1 MVAADNATDTTTP
14 LKPDYIETQILVAY
28 LIICVV
34 IDIVIFVGVL
44 YKKDELRNS
53 FKNTSFSKISNW
65 ILNMV
70 GVNMMIGAII
80 STFIFEELIAIFN
93 FCNNYNSGRSCDESA
108 QKYNDIMDNMY
119 TLFIMLVRIISITQI
134 YEWFVMRM
142 ILLWQHKK
150 DLRQAILDLNDPEK
164 RRLFRRRELK
174 YFGVYVVA
182 LMVIVLK

>member
-1 MVAADNATDTTTP
+1 
-14 LKPDYIETQILVAY
+14 
-28 LIICVV
+28 V

-150 DLRQAILDLNDPEK
+150 DLR
-164 RRLFRRRELK
+164 
-174 YFGVYVVA
+174 
-182 LMVIVLK
+182 